1 MKETQIIIIVFLI
14 LGIFAVYF
22 FSQSTL
28 FQEENVEINN
38 EVPLLQPIKD
48 DVSESN
54 VGPNQSYLRNSTQII
69 PNIEKDPEAEPNVI
83 NENINQVNAEK
94 PPDVE
99 IMSEVFTCSKSN
111 FVPQINDY
119 IIYDIIGLE
128 KLSVIFSETY
138 ENEVNVTLT
147 ITNINSTWFIADL
160 ESRAIIS
167 GPDDGITG
175 SVPLFWLPV
184 HYKIGDTVTNLG
196 DIELKISD
204 EDSMLFDGKKIDTI
218 IVTGMSTLE
227 NQNNKTE
234 SLVKSYYEKNTG
246 ILLQI
251 TEESTIYKNNEVVDQ
266 QIINIITVI
275 ETNIEFNKYSIE
287 LIQREVNT
295 RMGSFVIYELD
306 NFDWKFQI
314 SEIMG
319 NSANITES
327 RRFPGADWE
336 LIRWRVVDLG
346 CLIIKD
352 ASTTSFDNNFQR
364 SSNIIGKSYEFII
377 RNNVLIGNYIFPAYE
392 EIGLGPEIFVFKII
406 GFTEFEQNGDIINAI
421 VAESIGEGGIV
432 RRYFDQTTGILLLEE
447 FEYEGTVRQIIRLKE
462 ISA

>member
-251 TEESTIYKNNEVVDQ
+251 TEESTTYKNNEIVDQ

-295 RMGSFVIYELD
+295 RKGSFVI
-306 NFDWKFQI
+306 
-314 SEIMG
+314 
-319 NSANITES
+319 
-327 RRFPGADWE
+327 
-336 LIRWRVVDLG
+336 
-346 CLIIKD
+346 
-352 ASTTSFDNNFQR
+352 
-364 SSNIIGKSYEFII
+364 
-377 RNNVLIGNYIFPAYE
+377 
-392 EIGLGPEIFVFKII
+392 
-406 GFTEFEQNGDIINAI
+406 
-421 VAESIGEGGIV
+421 
-432 RRYFDQTTGILLLEE
+432 
-447 FEYEGTVRQIIRLKE
+447 
-462 ISA
+462 